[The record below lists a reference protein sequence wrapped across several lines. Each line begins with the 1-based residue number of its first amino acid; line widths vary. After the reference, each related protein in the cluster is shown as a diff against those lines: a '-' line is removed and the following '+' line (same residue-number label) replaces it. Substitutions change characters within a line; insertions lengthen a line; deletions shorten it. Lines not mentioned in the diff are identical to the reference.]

1 MLPGAPHLMHRYK
14 VTLHCGEAVHYLTF
28 DYSTKYM
35 FYFFLFINPICHFNV
50 VLKVLFP
57 QVSQEGPLKS
67 PSVSRGTQR
76 YVIDGL
82 SEKSSVVSEPW
93 ERLLDILSV
102 VGARCEWQGDKGQ
115 RYFSSTKSA
124 DLVYS
129 CI

>member
-1 MLPGAPHLMHRYK
+1 M
-14 VTLHCGEAVHYLTF
+14 
-28 DYSTKYM
+28 
-35 FYFFLFINPICHFNV
+35 

-67 PSVSRGTQR
+67 SSVSRGTQR